1 MEVIKLIE
9 KYYEPGSN
17 AFRFLLR
24 HSELVAEKALQ
35 VARRVRELSPDMVF
49 IEEAAMLHDIGIF
62 MTNAPKIGCYGHHPY
77 ISHGFLG
84 RELLESEGLLRHAL
98 VCERHVGVGITAAE
112 IAARGLPLPAR
123 DMVPLTIEEEIVC
136 YADKFFSKNGKKGGL
151 RKSPEEVERELAG
164 WGLARLPVFSEW
176 RRRFGDP
183 P

>member
-1 MEVIKLIE
+1 MDEISIIE
-9 KYYEPGSN
+9 KFYRKDSR
-17 AFRFLLR
+17 ALRVLLD
-24 HSELVAEKALQ
+24 HSKAVAELAACISERLH
-35 VARRVRELSPDMVF
+35 LSQASRAF
-49 IEEAAMLHDIGIF
+49 IGEAAMLHDIGIIA
-62 MTNAPKIGCYGHHPY
+62 TDSPGLGCEGLEPY
-77 ISHGFLG
+77 IRHGIIG
-84 RELLESEGLLRHAL
+84 REMLEGVGLPLHAL